1 MLTLF
6 CVISSVRQTVS
17 SNCHA
22 TLSRSWTWT
31 ICRRVLQRCAFQALC
46 RRVLCHWTV
55 VLVVI
60 HRVCFVM
67 HDLRWYRE
75 FFYTD
80 NYGSLYSSLAV
91 LFMVIGI
98 VWMPVQVTW
107 AITITNIHDRQFFN
121 VLPDVTKWRAL
132 WKNQICS
139 TTMKPRKS
147 PVKPVTRQK
156 TCIVSFVLARIFIAH
171 FLMSFIFICSAF
183 NLYVS
188 SVCLHVSWQYHAY
201 IFKSFISLDVVN
213 RSQLKHRVECERL

>member
-60 HRVCFVM
+60 HRVCFFM

-80 NYGSLYSSLAV
+80 NYGSLYSSVAV

-121 VLPDVTKWRAL
+121 MLPDVTKWRAL

-156 TCIVSFVLARIFIAH
+156 TCIVSFVLARLACLSQIFSCHLFSFAVHLTCMFRQSAYMCLDNIMPI
-171 FLMSFIFICSAF
+171 FLK
-183 NLYVS
+183 V
-188 SVCLHVSWQYHAY
+188 
-201 IFKSFISLDVVN
+201 
-213 RSQLKHRVECERL
+213 